1 MMKAKL
7 VIVTFNFL
15 T

>member
-1 MMKAKL
+1 MKAKL